1 MSNSN
6 PKTFQHFLTTVASV
20 TQCHKCNKAMWAA
33 VVNGFAI
40 KVDTT
45 PLNAGEEIEYRLAGI
60 RIWQTRRIGG
70 KGFELQRRTTW
81 HITHSTPDVYALA
94 EHTCNRGLGAPAV
107 NFYEKN
113 QMPTEMDF

>member
-1 MSNSN
+1 MSNSD

-60 RIWQTRRIGG
+60 RIWQTRRVGG
-70 KGFELQRRTTW
+70 KGFELQRRTT
-81 HITHSTPDVYALA
+81 
-94 EHTCNRGLGAPAV
+94 CGRGLGAPAV
-107 NFYEKN
+107 NFYEKD